1 MTRAFALDLSK
12 KGRRSEIKSSSRDP
26 HAICG
31 IDRQRRLRKGK
42 KMRGERREALLATAA
57 NIGNGL

>member
-1 MTRAFALDLSK
+1 LSK
-12 KGRRSEIKSSSRDP
+12 KGRRMKLISSRRDP
-26 HAICG
+26 RAICG
-31 IDRQRRLRKGK
+31 VDRQRRLRKGK